1 MNNSL
6 KVTLNNLIESGSTS
20 NPALNRLISDYVQ
33 YHTVLVII
41 GGLFSFAFMLLGVFC
56 WKMLKSTARAKGPSP
71 IFETKIYYYFTV
83 LSGISGLFMT
93 LIVAANV
100 SNILTPRQGFAGTIS
115 AHGKPRIGS
124 QTDQRYRAFN
134 TWLQTQTT
142 DMPSLIQ
149 KKIDRRLEWQRP
161 KAVIC
166 TVLLMV
172 FASLSAY
179 IWRALI
185 KRSRLRDIT
194 WKLKDATLFGA
205 GLLSF
210 TACLP
215 LMVMVIGNT
224 QSFIAPI
231 TLTLMY
237 G

>member
-1 MNNSL
+1 
-6 KVTLNNLIESGSTS
+6 
-20 NPALNRLISDYVQ
+20 
-33 YHTVLVII
+33 
-41 GGLFSFAFMLLGVFC
+41 
-56 WKMLKSTARAKGPSP
+56 
-71 IFETKIYYYFTV
+71 
-83 LSGISGLFMT
+83 
-93 LIVAANV
+93 
-100 SNILTPRQGFAGTIS
+100 
-115 AHGKPRIGS
+115 
-124 QTDQRYRAFN
+124 
-134 TWLQTQTT
+134 
-142 DMPSLIQ
+142 MPSLIQ

-166 TVLLMV
+166 TVLLVV

-185 KRSRLRDIT
+185 KQSRLRDIT
-194 WKLKDATLFGA
+194 WKLKDATPLGA

-215 LMVMVIGNT
+215 LMVIGNT